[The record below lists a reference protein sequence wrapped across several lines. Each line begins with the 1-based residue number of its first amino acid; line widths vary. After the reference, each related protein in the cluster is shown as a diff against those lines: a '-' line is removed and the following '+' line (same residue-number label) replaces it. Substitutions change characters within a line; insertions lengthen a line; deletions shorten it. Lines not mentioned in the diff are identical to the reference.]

1 LVQFTKL
8 RLSGFKSFVDATEL
22 IVEPGL
28 TGVVGPNGCG
38 KSNLVEALRWAMG
51 ETSAKQMRGGDMDEV
66 IFGGTRDRPARNI
79 AEVSIFLDN
88 TQRKATAQFND
99 TDDLEITRRIE
110 REKGSQYKV
119 NGRET
124 RARDVQLLFA
134 DVSTGARSTAL
145 VSQGRISAIIS
156 AKPQARR
163 HLLEEAANIT
173 GLHSRRHEAELR
185 LQAAEGNLARLNDV
199 ITALEAQLEGLK
211 KQARQAARYRTI
223 SESIRSA
230 EALVLLI
237 KRTETLAALE
247 AAHAAL
253 KEIEGEVAA
262 RTSAAAKAS
271 TAQAEAAVVMPGLRK
286 AEAEAAAKRQV
297 ILNARDK
304 LDEEL
309 ERIALA
315 RAAAETRLAQIKE
328 DLLREAERLNDADA
342 NLSRVVAEQDM
353 LNAQAAAEVTE
364 RENVRNALMAA
375 AKAVEDV
382 EAELTL
388 LAKQQ
393 LDADTAR
400 AAARQ
405 QASEAELRRQRAE
418 RRHGDILQQLETAQQ
433 SALAPEIIAAEEAR
447 TADAELN
454 VQGARRAWDAAEQS
468 RLGTQ
473 TAADVARNDLQTRA
487 SEHARIQAEA
497 MALEELL
504 AEPNTAGG
512 WSPIVDAVSVDAGYE
527 AALGAAL
534 GDDLTA
540 AGDDVAPMRWMFL
553 PPLSEPQAL
562 PDGTRPLSDVIKAP
576 DRLSRR
582 LSQVGL
588 VADVSAGSNLQS
600 SLKPGQRLVTA
611 AGDLWRWDG
620 FFAAA
625 GAPTPSA
632 TRLKQRNRLKELRGS
647 LDSSSAAVRSAEEAN
662 NSAKAAFTAAQEAE
676 QAARAA
682 MRTAEEAR
690 NKAKDMLGELKQ
702 KQAAVQM
709 RLSALN
715 ENRQQLEAEIQDS
728 RDQHANAD
736 AKLSELGDGSEL
748 RDEIDTKQGG
758 LANLRQ
764 NLMEARATYD
774 ALARQAEERSR
785 RLQALAGE
793 ETSWRSRKE
802 SSVAQNAAL
811 QQRRDAEDTEIA
823 VLADKPEQINTQRR
837 ALSEQ
842 LDLAEAERR
851 KAADALA
858 EGESRLAEADKA
870 LKAAEHALA
879 EVREERIRRESAV
892 AQGEQALGTVESTI
906 RERLSCEPAEV
917 RAQTKLKDDEP
928 LILLEQAEKRL
939 QRLLSERENLGA
951 VNLRAEQEAEEL
963 TQQITGMTGERDDLI
978 AAIARLREGIQKL
991 NSEGRERL
999 LKSFNEVDGHFRSLF
1014 SRLFGGGRAHLSL
1027 TEADDP
1033 LEAGLEIMASPP
1045 GKRLQNLGLLSGG
1058 EQALTALALL
1068 FAVFMTNPAPICVLD
1083 EVDAPLDDANVDR
1096 FCTLL
1101 TEITK
1106 QTDTRVL
1113 VVTHHRMT
1121 MARMDRLFG
1130 VTMAER
1136 GVSRLVSVDLKSAE
1150 QMRDAPVA
1158 A

>member
-1 LVQFTKL
+1 MVQFTKL
-8 RLSGFKSFVDATEL
+8 RVSGFKSFVDATEL

-38 KSNLVEALRWAMG
+38 KSNLVEALRWVMG

-79 AEVSIFLDN
+79 AEVSVFLDN
-88 TQRKATAQFND
+88 AQRKATAQFND
-99 TDDLEITRRIE
+99 NDDLEITRRIE
-110 REKGSQYKV
+110 RDKGSQYKV
-119 NGRET
+119 NGREV

-156 AKPQARR
+156 AKPQQRR

-185 LQAAEGNLARLNDV
+185 LQAAEGNLNRLNDV
-199 ITALEAQLEGLK
+199 IIALEAQLEGLR
-211 KQARQAARYRTI
+211 KQARQAVRYRTI

-237 KRTETLAALE
+237 KRTETMAELE

-253 KEIEGEVAA
+253 KEVEGEVAA
-262 RTSAAAKAS
+262 RTTTAARAATEQANAAA
-271 TAQAEAAVVMPGLRK
+271 VMPDLRK
-286 AEAEAAAKRQV
+286 TEAQAAAKRQA
-297 ILNARDK
+297 ILIARDK

-309 ERIALA
+309 ERIAQA

-328 DLLREAERLNDADA
+328 DLLREAERLSDAES
-342 NLSRVVAEQDM
+342 NLTRIGSEQAT
-353 LNAQAAAEVTE
+353 LNAQAQAEATE
-364 RENVRNALMAA
+364 REAVRTALMTA

-382 EAELTL
+382 EAELAL
-388 LAKQQ
+388 LSKHMAET
-393 LDADTAR
+393 DSAR
-400 AAARQ
+400 ATARQ
-405 QASEAELRRQRAE
+405 QSNEAELRRQRAE
-418 RRHGDILQQLETAQQ
+418 RRHTDILQQLDVAQQ
-433 SALAPEIIAAEEAR
+433 SALAPEIIAAEENR
-447 TADAELN
+447 TADAEAT
-454 VQGARRAWDAAEQS
+454 VVSSRQTWEQAEHT
-468 RLGTQ
+468 RLSAQ
-473 TAADVARNDLQTRA
+473 TAADVARSELQNRA
-487 SEHARIQAEA
+487 SEHARIQAES
-497 MALEELL
+497 MALEEVL

-512 WSPIVDAVSVDAGYE
+512 WSPIVDAVTVEPGFE

-562 PDGTRPLSDVIKAP
+562 PAGARPLSDVIKAP

-582 LSQVGL
+582 LAQVGM
-588 VADVSAGSNLQS
+588 VADAAAGAQLQS

-611 AGDLWRWDG
+611 SGDLWRWDG
-620 FFAAA
+620 FTAAA
-625 GAPTPSA
+625 GAPSASA
-632 TRLKQRNRLKELRGS
+632 TRLKQRNRLRELRVS
-647 LDSSSAAVRSAEEAN
+647 LDTSSGVVRTSEDAN
-662 NSAKAAFTAAQEAE
+662 TAAKAAFSAAQENE
-676 QAARAA
+676 QSSRMA

-690 NKAKDMLGELKQ
+690 NKAKDVLGELKQ

-709 RLSALN
+709 RLAALN
-715 ENRQQLEAEIQDS
+715 ENRQQLETEIQES
-728 RDQHANAD
+728 RDQFAAAD
-736 AKLSELGDGSEL
+736 ARLTDLGDGAVQRE
-748 RDEIDTKQGG
+748 EIATKQGG
-758 LANLRQ
+758 LSNLRQ

-774 ALARQAEERSR
+774 ALARQADERAR
-785 RLQALAGE
+785 RLHALSGE
-793 ETSWRSRKE
+793 ESSWRARKE
-802 SSVAQNAAL
+802 SSVAQDVAL
-811 QQRRDAEDTEIA
+811 QQRREGEEAEIAALASKPDEIA
-823 VLADKPEQINTQRR
+823 VQRN

-858 EGESRLAEADKA
+858 EGEARLTEADKA
-870 LKAAEHALA
+870 LKHADHALA
-879 EVREERIRRESAV
+879 EVREERIRREAAV
-892 AQGEQALGTVESTI
+892 AQGDQAMGVVESTI
-906 RERLSCEPAEV
+906 RERLSCEPDDV

-928 LILLEQAEKRL
+928 MIALDQAEKRL

-963 TQQITGMTGERDDLI
+963 TQQITGMTSERDDLI

-999 LKSFNEVDGHFRSLF
+999 LKSFTEVDGHFRSLF
-1014 SRLFGGGRAHLSL
+1014 SRLFGGGRAHLAL

-1045 GKRLQNLGLLSGG
+1045 GKRMQNLGLLSGG

-1096 FCTLL
+1096 FCSLL

-1106 QTDTRVL
+1106 QTGTRAL

-1121 MARMDRLFG
+1121 MARMDRLYG

-1150 QMRDAPVA
+1150 QLRESA
-1158 A
+1158 

>member
-1 LVQFTKL
+1 MVQFTKL

-22 IVEPGL
+22 HVQPGL

-51 ETSAKQMRGGDMDEV
+51 ETSAKSMRGGDMDEV

-88 TQRKATAQFND
+88 AQRKATAQFND
-99 TDDLEITRRIE
+99 NDDLEVTRRIE

-119 NGRET
+119 NGREV

-134 DVSTGARSTAL
+134 DVATGARSTAL

-156 AKPQARR
+156 AKPQQRR

-185 LQAAEGNLARLNDV
+185 LQAAEGNLARLTDV
-199 ITALEAQLEGLK
+199 ITALHVQLEGLK

-223 SESIRSA
+223 SETIRAA

-237 KRTETLAALE
+237 KRTENLAALE

-253 KEIEGEVAA
+253 KEIESEVAA
-262 RTSAAAKAS
+262 RTTTAAAAS
-271 TAQAEAAVVMPGLRK
+271 TEQASAAVVMPDLRK
-286 AEAEAAAKRQV
+286 AEAEAAAKRQA
-297 ILNARDK
+297 ILIARDK

-309 ERIALA
+309 ERIAQA

-328 DLLREAERLNDADA
+328 DLNREAERLTDAES
-342 NLSRVVAEQDM
+342 NLARISSEQET
-353 LNAQAAAEVTE
+353 LNAQAIAEGAE
-364 RENVRNALMAA
+364 RERVRDALMAA

-382 EAELTL
+382 EAELV
-388 LAKQQ
+388 AMSKRQSEA
-393 LDADTAR
+393 DAAR

-405 QASEAELRRQRAE
+405 QSSEAELRRQRAE
-418 RRHGDILQQLETAQQ
+418 RRHADILQQLDVAQQ
-433 SALAPEIIAAEEAR
+433 SALAPELITAEENRTAEAEANVVSSRQAWEQAEQTRLSAQSAADAARGELQNRAAEH
-447 TADAELN
+447 T
-454 VQGARRAWDAAEQS
+454 
-468 RLGTQ
+468 
-473 TAADVARNDLQTRA
+473 
-487 SEHARIQAEA
+487 RIQAEA
-497 MALEELL
+497 VALEELL
-504 AEPNTAGG
+504 AEPNTVGG
-512 WSPIVDAVSVDAGYE
+512 WSPIVDAVSVDSGFE

-553 PPLSEPQAL
+553 PPLSEPQPL
-562 PDGTRPLSDVIKAP
+562 PEGVRPLSDVVKAP
-576 DRLSRR
+576 DRLGRR

-588 VADVSAGSNLQS
+588 VADVAAGSHLQT

-611 AGDLWRWDG
+611 LGDLWRWDG

-625 GAPTPSA
+625 GAPTAAA
-632 TRLKQRNRLKELRGS
+632 TRLKQRNRLRDLRGA
-647 LDSSSAAVRSAEEAN
+647 LDTSSAAVRMAEDAN
-662 NSAKAAFTAAQEAE
+662 NAAKAASGSAQEME
-676 QAARAA
+676 QSTRTSMRAA
-682 MRTAEEAR
+682 EDAR
-690 NKAKDMLGELKQ
+690 NKAKDVLGELKQ

-709 RLSALN
+709 RLSALH
-715 ENRQQLEAEIQDS
+715 ENRQQLEAEIDESKGQLAS
-728 RDQHANAD
+728 AEARLA
-736 AKLSELGDGSEL
+736 ELGDGLAL
-748 RDEIDTKQGG
+748 RAEIDAKQGG

-764 NLMEARATYD
+764 NLMEARAQYD
-774 ALARQAEERSR
+774 ALARQADERAR
-785 RLQALAGE
+785 RLQTLSTE
-793 ETSWRSRKE
+793 ETSWRARKE
-802 SSVAQNAAL
+802 SSIAQDAAL
-811 QQRRDAEDTEIA
+811 QQRKEAEELEIANLASKPAEIAAHRDA
-823 VLADKPEQINTQRR
+823 LN
-837 ALSEQ
+837 EQ
-842 LDLAEAERR
+842 LNLAEAGRR

-870 LKAAEHALA
+870 LKQAERALA
-879 EVREERIRRESAV
+879 EVREERIRREAAV
-892 AQGEQALGTVESTI
+892 AQGEQALGVVESTI
-906 RERLSCEPAEV
+906 RERLSCEPADV
-917 RAQTKLKDDEP
+917 RAQTRLKDDEP
-928 LILLEQAEKRL
+928 MIALDQAEKRL
-939 QRLLSERENLGA
+939 QRLVSERENLGA
-951 VNLRAEQEAEEL
+951 VNLRAEQEAEDL
-963 TQQITGMTGERDDLI
+963 TQQITGMTSERDDLI

-999 LKSFNEVDGHFRSLF
+999 LKSFNEVDSHFRSLF
-1014 SRLFGGGRAHLSL
+1014 TRLFGGGRAHLSL

-1033 LEAGLEIMASPP
+1033 LDAGLEIMASPP

-1096 FCTLL
+1096 FCSLL
-1101 TEITK
+1101 AEITK
-1106 QTDTRVL
+1106 QTGTRAL

-1136 GVSRLVSVDLKSAE
+1136 GVSRLVSVDLKAAE
-1150 QMRDAPVA
+1150 QMRESA
-1158 A
+1158 

>member
-1 LVQFTKL
+1 
-8 RLSGFKSFVDATEL
+8 LSGFKSFVDATEL

-38 KSNLVEALRWAMG
+38 KSNLVEALRWVMG

-79 AEVSIFLDN
+79 AEVSVFLDN
-88 TQRKATAQFND
+88 AQRNATAQFND
-99 TDDLEITRRIE
+99 NDDLEITRRIE

-119 NGRET
+119 NGRDV

-156 AKPQARR
+156 AKPQQRR

-199 ITALEAQLEGLK
+199 ITALDAQLEGLK
-211 KQARQAARYRTI
+211 KQARQAVRYRTI

-237 KRTETLAALE
+237 RRTETMAALE
-247 AAHAAL
+247 AAHTAL
-253 KEIEGEVAA
+253 KEIEGDVNA
-262 RTSAAAKAS
+262 RTSAAASAS
-271 TAQAEAAVVMPGLRK
+271 TEQATAAAGMPDLRK
-286 AEAEAAAKRQV
+286 AEAQAAAKRQA
-297 ILNARDK
+297 ILIARDK

-309 ERIALA
+309 ERIAQA

-328 DLLREAERLNDADA
+328 DLLREAERLSDAET
-342 NLSRVVAEQDM
+342 NLTRIAGEQTT
-353 LNAQAAAEVTE
+353 LNAQAIAEASE
-364 RENVRNALMAA
+364 RERVRDALMAA

-382 EAELTL
+382 EAELAL
-388 LAKQQ
+388 LSKRMAET
-393 LDADTAR
+393 DSAR
-400 AAARQ
+400 ATARQ
-405 QASEAELRRQRAE
+405 QANEAELRRQRAE
-418 RRHGDILQQLETAQQ
+418 RRHGDILQQVEVAQQ
-433 SALAPEIIAAEEAR
+433 SALAPEIIAAEENR
-447 TADAELN
+447 TAEAEAN
-454 VQGARRAWDAAEQS
+454 VLSSRQTWEQAEQT
-468 RLGTQ
+468 RLVTQ
-473 TAADVARNDLQTRA
+473 SAADVARAELQTKA
-487 SEHARIQAEA
+487 SDHARVQAEA
-497 MALEELL
+497 MALEEVL

-512 WSPIVDAVSVDAGYE
+512 WSPIVDAVSVDPGYE

-553 PPLSEPQAL
+553 PPLTEQQAL
-562 PDGTRPLSDVIKAP
+562 PEGARALSDVIKAP

-588 VADVSAGSNLQS
+588 VSDVALGSQLQS
-600 SLKPGQRLVTA
+600 SLKAGQRLVTA
-611 AGDLWRWDG
+611 SGDLWRWDG

-625 GAPTPSA
+625 GAPSA
-632 TRLKQRNRLKELRGS
+632 SAIRLKQRNRLRELRVA
-647 LDSSSAAVRSAEEAN
+647 LDASSAAVRIAEDAN
-662 NSAKAAFTAAQEAE
+662 TAAKAAFAAAQESE
-676 QAARAA
+676 QSNRTA
-682 MRTAEEAR
+682 MRTAEDAR
-690 NKAKDMLGELKQ
+690 NKAKDALGELKQ

-709 RLSALN
+709 RLTALN
-715 ENRQQLEAEIQDS
+715 ENRHQLEGEIQES
-728 RDQHANAD
+728 RDQFASAD
-736 AKLSELGDGSEL
+736 ARLTELGDGAPM
-748 RDEIDTKQGG
+748 RAEIETKQGG
-758 LANLRQ
+758 LSNLRQ
-764 NLMEARATYD
+764 NLMEARAQYD
-774 ALARQAEERSR
+774 ALARQADERAR
-785 RLQALAGE
+785 RLQTLATE
-793 ETSWRSRKE
+793 ETSWRGRKE
-802 SSVAQNAAL
+802 SSAAQDVAL
-811 QQRRDAEDTEIA
+811 QQRREAEEAEIA
-823 VLADKPEQINTQRR
+823 VLADKPENIATQRN

-851 KAADALA
+851 TAADALA
-858 EGESRLAEADKA
+858 EGETRLADADRA

-892 AQGEQALGTVESTI
+892 AQGEQAMGVVDSTI
-906 RERLSCEPAEV
+906 RERLACEPDDV

-928 LILLEQAEKRL
+928 MITLEQSEKRL

-963 TQQITGMTGERDDLI
+963 TQQITGMTSERDDLI

-1014 SRLFGGGRAHLSL
+1014 GRLFGGGRAHLAL

-1045 GKRLQNLGLLSGG
+1045 GKRMQNLGLLSGG

-1096 FCTLL
+1096 FCSLL
-1101 TEITK
+1101 SEITK
-1106 QTDTRVL
+1106 QTGTRAL

-1150 QMRDAPVA
+1150 QLRESA
-1158 A
+1158 

>member
-1 LVQFTKL
+1 MVQFTKL
-8 RLSGFKSFVDATEL
+8 RLSGFKSFVEATEL
-22 IVEPGL
+22 VVQPGL

-38 KSNLVEALRWAMG
+38 KSNLVEALRWVMG

-79 AEVSIFLDN
+79 AEVSVFLDN
-88 TQRKATAQFND
+88 AQRKATAQFND
-99 TDDLEITRRIE
+99 NDDLEITRRIE
-110 REKGSQYKV
+110 RDKGSQYKV
-119 NGRET
+119 NGREV

-156 AKPQARR
+156 AKPQQRR

-199 ITALEAQLEGLK
+199 ITALDVQLEGLK
-211 KQARQAARYRTI
+211 KQARQAVRYRTI

-237 KRTETLAALE
+237 RRTETLAALE

-253 KEIEGEVAA
+253 KEIEGDVVG
-262 RTSAAAKAS
+262 RTTTTAAAA
-271 TAQAEAAVVMPGLRK
+271 TEQATAAVIMPELRK
-286 AEAEAAAKRQV
+286 AEAQAAAKRQA
-297 ILNARDK
+297 ILIARDK

-309 ERIALA
+309 ERIAQA
-315 RAAAETRLAQIKE
+315 RAAAEMRLAQIKE
-328 DLLREAERLNDADA
+328 DLLREAERLSDAEA
-342 NLSRVVAEQDM
+342 NLARVTNEQAT
-353 LNAQAAAEVTE
+353 LNAQTEAEVSE
-364 RENVRNALMAA
+364 RARVRDALMAA

-382 EAELTL
+382 EAELAL
-388 LAKQQ
+388 LSKRMAES
-393 LDADTAR
+393 DSAR
-400 AAARQ
+400 ATARQ

-418 RRHGDILQQLETAQQ
+418 RRHGDILQQLEVAQQ
-433 SALAPEIIAAEEAR
+433 SALAPEIIAEEENR
-447 TADAELN
+447 
-454 VQGARRAWDAAEQS
+454 AAEAEANVLSSRQTWEQAEQTRLSTQS
-468 RLGTQ
+468 
-473 TAADVARNDLQTRA
+473 AADTARNELQTRA
-487 SEHARIQAEA
+487 SEHTRIQVEA
-497 MALEELL
+497 MALEEVL

-512 WSPIVDAVSVDAGYE
+512 WSPIVDAVSVEPGFE

-553 PPLSEPQAL
+553 PPLTEQQNL
-562 PDGTRPLSDVIKAP
+562 PEGARPLSDVIKAP

-582 LSQVGL
+582 LSQVGMVGD
-588 VADVSAGSNLQS
+588 VALGSQLQS
-600 SLKPGQRLVTA
+600 SLRPGQRLVTA

-625 GAPTPSA
+625 GAPSASA
-632 TRLKQRNRLKELRGS
+632 TRLKQRNRLRELRVS
-647 LDSSSAAVRSAEEAN
+647 LDTSSGVVRIAEDVN
-662 NSAKAAFTAAQEAE
+662 TAAKSAFIAAQAAE
-676 QAARAA
+676 QSSRTA
-682 MRTAEEAR
+682 MRSVEDAR
-690 NKAKDMLGELKQ
+690 NKAKDILGELKQ

-709 RLSALN
+709 RLAALN
-715 ENRQQLEAEIQDS
+715 ENRVQLESEIQES
-728 RDQHANAD
+728 REQFSAAE
-736 AKLSELGDGSEL
+736 ARLTELGDGAAM
-748 RDEIDTKQGG
+748 RQEIETKQGG
-758 LANLRQ
+758 LSNLRQ
-764 NLMEARATYD
+764 SLMDARAQYD
-774 ALARQAEERSR
+774 ALARQADERAR
-785 RLQALAGE
+785 RLQTLSTE
-793 ETSWRSRKE
+793 ETSWRGRKE
-802 SSVAQNAAL
+802 SSTAQDVAL
-811 QQRRDAEDTEIA
+811 QTRREGEEAEIA
-823 VLADKPEQINTQRR
+823 VLAGKPENIALQRN

-842 LDLAEAERR
+842 FDLAEAERR
-851 KAADALA
+851 KAADTLA
-858 EGESRLAEADKA
+858 EGESRLAEADRA

-879 EVREERIRRESAV
+879 EVREERIRREATV
-892 AQGEQALGTVESTI
+892 AQGEQTMGVVDSTI
-906 RERLSCEPAEV
+906 RERLSCEPEDV
-917 RAQTKLKDDEP
+917 RAQTKLRDDEP
-928 LILLEQAEKRL
+928 MIALDQSEKRL

-963 TQQITGMTGERDDLI
+963 TQQITGMTAERDDLI

-999 LKSFNEVDGHFRSLF
+999 LKSFKEVDGHFRSLF
-1014 SRLFGGGRAHLSL
+1014 SRLFGGGRAHLAL

-1033 LEAGLEIMASPP
+1033 LDAGLEIMASPP
-1045 GKRLQNLGLLSGG
+1045 GKRMQNLGLLSGG

-1096 FCTLL
+1096 FCSLL

-1106 QTDTRVL
+1106 QTGTRAL

-1136 GVSRLVSVDLKSAE
+1136 GVSRLVSVDLKAAE
-1150 QMRDAPVA
+1150 QLQESA
-1158 A
+1158 